1 MIIDNKAQSGIGSMI
16 LFIAMLLVAAVGAST
31 LIQAS
36 GKLQL
41 QVAQTGGQG
50 IAEVSMKL
58 EPHSVVGY
66 ATDPSSNQFDKLIIT
81 VTLSPG
87 STELS
92 LGDVMLSY
100 QAGDVYISRIYYNSS
115 ASTTG
120 GNGYT
125 DFYSNDVQG
134 DGDDLLEIREVLE
147 FHFWIEDTAPQPL
160 STATEFMMTIT
171 PRGGT
176 NTVIRAATPPM
187 IRHNYTLI

>member
-36 GKLQL
+36 GKLQ
-41 QVAQTGGQG
+41 QQAAQTGGQG
-50 IAEVSMKL
+50 VAEASLKL
-58 EPHSVVGY
+58 EPQSVVGY
-66 ATDPSSNQFDKLIIT
+66 TTDPSSNQFDKLIIT

-87 STELS
+87 STVLS
-92 LGDVMLSY
+92 LDDVVLSY
-100 QAGDVYISRIYYNSS
+100 QAGDVYITGIYYNSS

-120 GNGYT
+120 GNNQA
-125 DFYSNDVQG
+125 DFYINPVQG
-134 DGDDLLEIREVLE
+134 DADDLLEIREVLE
-147 FHFWIEDTAPQPL
+147 FHFWIEDTTPQPL

-171 PRGGT
+171 PSGGT

-187 IRHNYTLI
+187 ILHNYTLI